1 MREIEVQREI
11 ETQYF
16 NVRNFHQIFIQIYS
30 SLHYY
35 YYYCVNIYIH
45 FNIIIIINHIFISYE
60 ERNVKRKNVDIED
73 FQIFFIKDTFISIIV
88 RDAVRRAVLEG
99 ELRCGGVHVGNGKE
113 R

>member
-1 MREIEVQREI
+1 MREIEQREI

-35 YYYCVNIYIH
+35 YYCVNIYIH
-45 FNIIIIINHIFISYE
+45 FNIIIINHIFISYE

-99 ELRCGGVHVGNGKE
+99 ELRGGGIRVGNGKE